1 MQKNKITSNL
11 QKYAVYA
18 SALFAITLVIYIIG
32 YVFVNGIPQ
41 ITSEISKYFAGTPSL
56 FDAKYS
62 SENVSIIYPIIN
74 TLMMIVCSLSISS
87 ILGISTAIYLVEYAK
102 SDSKIVGIIRI
113 TAETLSGIPSII
125 YGLFG
130 MLFFVKFLGFGYSL
144 KSGILT
150 VSIMILPLII
160 RATEEA
166 LKSVPKSYR
175 EASFGLGAG
184 KLRTIT
190 TIILPSA
197 SSGILAGI
205 ILSIGRIVG
214 ETAALMYTAG
224 TATNLA
230 TNIDT
235 SGRTLSVHMYMLTSE
250 GLHVPQ
256 AYATASI
263 LLLVV
268 LLINGL
274 SNLLA
279 KKLTK
284 NRT

>member
-1 MQKNKITSNL
+1 MKKQKNISSLLLK
-11 QKYAVYA
+11 AGVYF
-18 SALFAITLVIYIIG
+18 SAIFSITLVVYIIG
-32 YVFVNGIPQ
+32 YILINGVPQ
-41 ITSEISKYFAGTPSL
+41 IYVELVKLADGLPSL
-56 FDAKYS
+56 FDLKYNS
-62 SENVSIIYPIIN
+62 TNVSIIPSLYN
-74 TLMMIVCSLSISS
+74 TLVLIVLSLGISS
-87 ILGISTAIYLVEYAK
+87 FLGISTAIFLVEYAK
-102 SDSKIVGIIRI
+102 SGNKLVELIRV

-130 MLFFVKFLGFGYSL
+130 MLFFCNFLGFGYSL

-160 RATEEA
+160 RSTEEA
-166 LKSVPKSYR
+166 LKAVPKSFR

-197 SSGILAGI
+197 LNGILAGI
-205 ILSIGRIVG
+205 ILATGRIVG

-230 TNIDT
+230 SSLST

-256 AYATASI
+256 AYATACI
-263 LLLVV
+263 LLILVLV
-268 LLINGL
+268 INGL
-274 SNLLA
+274 SGLIA
-279 KKLTK
+279 RKLTK
-284 NRT
+284 G

>member
-1 MQKNKITSNL
+1 MQKNKISSNL
-11 QKYAVYA
+11 QKIAVYA

-32 YVFVNGIPQ
+32 YVLINGIPQ
-41 ITSEISKYFAGTPSL
+41 IIAEINKYLTGSPSL

-62 SENVSIIYPIIN
+62 SENASIISPIIN
-74 TLMMIVCSLSISS
+74 TLMMILCSLSISS
-87 ILGISTAIYLVEYAK
+87 IFGIGTAIYLVEYAK
-102 SDSKIVGIIRI
+102 TDSKIVGIIRI

-130 MLFFVKFLGFGYSL
+130 MLFFVKFLGLGYSL

-230 TNIDT
+230 TNIST

-256 AYATASI
+256 AYATAAI

-274 SNLLA
+274 SNFLA

>member
-1 MQKNKITSNL
+1 MKRNKIISSL
-11 QKYAVYA
+11 QKTAVYA
-18 SALFAITLVIYIIG
+18 SAIFAITLVVYIIG
-32 YVFVNGIPQ
+32 YVLINGVPQ
-41 ITSEISKYFAGTPSL
+41 IISEISKYFSGEPSL
-56 FDAKYS
+56 FNTKYS
-62 SENVSIIYPIIN
+62 SENASIISPIIN
-74 TLMMIVCSLSISS
+74 TLMMIACSLSISS

-102 SDSKIVGIIRI
+102 SDSKIIGVIRV

-144 KSGILT
+144 KSGIFT

-166 LKSVPKSYR
+166 LKSVPKSFR

-197 SSGILAGI
+197 SGGILAGI
-205 ILSIGRIVG
+205 ILAIGRIVG

-230 TNIDT
+230 TNINT

-256 AYATASI
+256 AYATAAI
-263 LLLVV
+263 LLFVV
-268 LLINGL
+268 LLINQL

-279 KKLTK
+279 KQITK